1 MWNMD
6 IENNIEFKNILVMF
20 YFILGLKS
28 YCKLN
33 NKEVASLLF
42 YLLRKMNWTSILKE
56 KPNKTKFQE

>member
-1 MWNMD
+1 MD

-42 YLLRKMNWTSILKE
+42 YLLRKMN
-56 KPNKTKFQE
+56 